1 MKKGIISISI
11 LTVLFLLSS
20 YFNGLFFALFMSLIA
35 VLSLRELFI
44 IRKEKNKLPIV
55 VELLAYIIVVFFTLN
70 NYDNSAYM
78 IDYRLL
84 SFLILV
90 NLIPLIFINNKNIYN
105 ISDSLYVIGSTL
117 CVGLTFNSLIML
129 RIYDLNYVLYIFC
142 ITFFTD
148 LFAYI
153 TGKLIGKVKL
163 TSISPNK
170 TLEGYIGGTIMGT
183 FVPTMFFISTINTSL
198 PVYAIVIIT
207 LFLSLLGQIGD
218 LVFSF
223 IKREFNVKNFSNVVS
238 FAGGILDVIDSVV
251 FVTFGFIIVLSII

>member
-1 MKKGIISISI
+1 
-11 LTVLFLLSS
+11 
-20 YFNGLFFALFMSLIA
+20 MSLIA

-70 NYDNSAYM
+70 NYDNSVYM

-142 ITFFTD
+142 ITF
-148 LFAYI
+148 L
-153 TGKLIGKVKL
+153 LIYLHILLANLLVK
-163 TSISPNK
+163 
-170 TLEGYIGGTIMGT
+170 
-183 FVPTMFFISTINTSL
+183 
-198 PVYAIVIIT
+198 
-207 LFLSLLGQIGD
+207 
-218 LVFSF
+218 
-223 IKREFNVKNFSNVVS
+223 
-238 FAGGILDVIDSVV
+238 
-251 FVTFGFIIVLSII
+251 